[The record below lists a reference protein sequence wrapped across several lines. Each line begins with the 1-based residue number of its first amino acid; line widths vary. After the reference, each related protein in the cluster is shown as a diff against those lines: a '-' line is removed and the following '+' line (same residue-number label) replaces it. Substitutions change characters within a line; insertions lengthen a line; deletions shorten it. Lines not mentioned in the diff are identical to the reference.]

1 MIVPLA
7 LPNGGR
13 FETLDREQTSATCF
27 GVIAILHLFG
37 FPLLIGAQIGPAAL
51 PHDFSLGKNGCVCS
65 RANKR
70 LVKMKRSAAFR

>member
-37 FPLLIGAQIGPAAL
+37 FPLPIGA
-51 PHDFSLGKNGCVCS
+51 
-65 RANKR
+65 
-70 LVKMKRSAAFR
+70 